1 MGVIAI
7 PLRSILLTGY
17 GAGTMKKFLGMW
29 NSTEKCIAGSLGLI
43 TTGLAFTNTILRY
56 VFKYSPEWMEEIIVY
71 LIIWAAFIVASTLVE
86 EKRHVGTTFLVG
98 RLPAKMQRLVALVT
112 SFLALGFCTLVLYLG
127 YTIVHIAYVSDE
139 RSLTTMR
146 YPLWIFYLSLP
157 VGLSLMAARYGKK
170 IYRLLF
176 RFDSSDLKEH

>member
-1 MGVIAI
+1 MG
-7 PLRSILLTGY
+7 
-17 GAGTMKKFLGMW
+17 KFLRIW
-29 NSTEKCIAGSLGLI
+29 NSTEKSIAGLLGLI
-43 TTGLAFTNTILRY
+43 TIGLAFTNTILRY

-86 EKRHVGTTFLVG
+86 EKRHVGTTFLVE
-98 RLPAKMQRLVALVT
+98 RLPPKMHRLVALVS

-146 YPLWIFYLSLP
+146 YPLWVFYLSLP
-157 VGLSLMAARYGKK
+157 VGLSLMAARYGKQ

-176 RFDSSDLKEH
+176 RFDPSDLKEH